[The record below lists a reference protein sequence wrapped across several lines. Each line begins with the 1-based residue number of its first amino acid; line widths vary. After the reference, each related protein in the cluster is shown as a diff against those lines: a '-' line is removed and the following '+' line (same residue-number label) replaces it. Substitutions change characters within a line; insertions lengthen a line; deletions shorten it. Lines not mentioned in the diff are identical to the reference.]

1 MGNSGGSSGLGSSGG
16 AIGHSRPT
24 VSDHFKRDM
33 TDAEMLEWMMNTTGA
48 SRAEAA
54 EMLKQM
60 KEFTDGNYRA
70 IHDGDDAKAE
80 AVIEQFLTNR
90 NVPTYKGE
98 TFRGLYLRSRNGRS
112 PESIIEGILN
122 TGRWNERGVTSF
134 SSDVH
139 VGNTFADPF
148 YGSGNG
154 TGVLLRNVKNKSGV
168 PIAHL
173 SKHYRER
180 EVVYPAS
187 VARKGFK
194 ILGWEKRGS
203 MYYVDV
209 SE

>member
-33 TDAEMLEWMMNTTGA
+33 TDAEMLAWMMNTTGA
-48 SRAEAA
+48 SEAEAK

-60 KEFTDGNYRA
+60 KEFTNGDFRS
-70 IHDGDDAKAE
+70 IHEGDNKKAE
-80 AVIEQFLTNR
+80 EAIERFLTNPR
-90 NVPTYKGE
+90 VPTYKGE
-98 TFRGLYLRSRNGRS
+98 VYRGLYFRPQGGRKA
-112 PESIIEGILN
+112 ESIIEDILN
-122 TGRWNERGVTSF
+122 TGRWNERGVSSF
-134 SSDVH
+134 SSAR
-139 VGNTFADPF
+139 GIAREFADPF
-148 YGSGNG
+148 LGSGPG
-154 TGVLLRNVKNKSGV
+154 AGVILRNANNRSGV

-187 VARKGFK
+187 AARRGFK
-194 ILGWEKRGS
+194 ILGWERKGNI
-203 MYYVDV
+203 YYVDV